1 MIKKKKFINDFDLS
15 SQIYF
20 KEISQY
26 KSLSLDEEIS
36 LWKQYKYNNDIK
48 ARDKIIKSNLKF
60 VASVAKKY
68 QGRGL
73 SYSDLIAE
81 GNYGLLRAINKF
93 DYKKGYKTISYSVWW
108 IKQAILEALKE
119 RNHLDG
125 DELPND
131 FEKQHMEDDEIYEA
145 PIKNNFIE
153 YEDDTTHIEDLR
165 DTINVLIKC
174 LSEREFIIITNY
186 YGIDKEPLTLEEI
199 GVKLNLTKERI
210 RQILEKSLCKLR
222 TEALSNSI
230 SNDIYK

>member
-81 GNYGLLRAINKF
+81 GNYGLLRAIDKF

-119 RNHLDG
+119 RNHLDS

-131 FEKQHMEDDEIYEA
+131 FEKQHMEDDEIYEQA
-145 PIKNNFIE
+145 YHQHTLAGKTVNNKAAE
-153 YEDDTTHIEDLR
+153 RTHEKRHKGIATQYKADS
-165 DTINVLIKC
+165 VLGRMERLAKV
-174 LSEREFIIITNY
+174 ERE
-186 YGIDKEPLTLEEI
+186 
-199 GVKLNLTKERI
+199 
-210 RQILEKSLCKLR
+210 
-222 TEALSNSI
+222 
-230 SNDIYK
+230 